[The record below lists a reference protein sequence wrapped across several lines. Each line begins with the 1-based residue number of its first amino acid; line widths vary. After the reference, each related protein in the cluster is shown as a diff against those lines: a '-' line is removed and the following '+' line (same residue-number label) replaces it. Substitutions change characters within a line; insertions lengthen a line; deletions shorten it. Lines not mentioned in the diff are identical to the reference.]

1 VVLGKSEEI
10 QPWDL
15 SEDITSLSDCLKVI
29 ENIQSYEHLSKAIKD
44 FERQYITRVLEETKG
59 NKGLAAKLLGVSRKT
74 LWEKC
79 KLLEIMKEAAE

>member
-1 VVLGKSEEI
+1 
-10 QPWDL
+10 
-15 SEDITSLSDCLKVI
+15 VI

-44 FERQYITRVLEETKG
+44 FEKQYIARVLEETRG

-79 KLLEIMKEAAE
+79 KLLEIMKDAAE